1 MLATYQGILR
11 NNRIEWSGE
20 GPEKLPADQPVRVH
34 VTLLE
39 QIVPA
44 APPSDQGQRMAAA
57 LEKLAAS
64 QEVESIADPASWER
78 ETRQD
83 RSLPGR
89 DG

>member
-20 GPEKLPADQPVRVH
+20 GPQQLPADQSVRVH

-39 QIVPA
+39 QVTPA
-44 APPSDQGQRMAAA
+44 APSSEQGQRMAAA
-57 LEKLAAS
+57 LEKVAAS
-64 QEVESIADPASWER
+64 QAVEGIADPAAWER
-78 ETRQD
+78 DTRQD